1 MKSGAAKA
9 LFKVFAFGWIC
20 CGMMLYAEAQPAT
33 MPYDSKDVVL
43 KGAALPGKDSVETA
57 DEKKSLSPG
66 IGSLLAKYRGANLLY
81 SAMTDSLAKVLFKY
95 PLVDSAGLN
104 YSAEWIGTPNM
115 GLRRPNYVILH
126 HTANNSCEE
135 TLQEFTTP
143 GGREASAHYV
153 ICKDG
158 TVHHMLNDLLRS
170 HHAGESKWGNNTDL
184 NSSSI
189 GIELVNN
196 GFEDFTDAQI
206 SSLAIL
212 LERLKAAYKIPDAN
226 FIGHADIAPT
236 RKTDPNSSF
245 PWKEMSEKGFGLW
258 WDDTTNTE
266 VPDNFD
272 YLMGLRIIGYDIS
285 SPASAVVAFKRH
297 FMGDNSAT
305 MNAIVRKVI
314 YVLYRKYE

>member
-1 MKSGAAKA
+1 MKSGAAKTVCKA
-9 LFKVFAFGWIC
+9 FAFGWIC
-20 CGMMLYAEAQPAT
+20 CGIMLYAEAQPAT
-33 MPYDSKDVVL
+33 TPYETKDILL
-43 KGAALPGKDSVETA
+43 KGSVLPRKDSTETA
-57 DEKKSLSPG
+57 EEKNSLSPG
-66 IGSLLAKYRGANLLY
+66 IGSLLAKYGRANQLY
-81 SAMTDSLAKVLFKY
+81 SAMTDSLAKVLFRY
-95 PLVDSAGLN
+95 PLIDSAGLN

-126 HTANNSCEE
+126 HTANNSCGE

-196 GFEDFTDAQI
+196 GSEPFTGEQLN
-206 SSLAIL
+206 SLTIL

-226 FIGHADIAPT
+226 FIGHADVAPS
-236 RKTDPNSSF
+236 RKVDPSSNF
-245 PWKEMSEKGFGLW
+245 PWQTFSQMGFGLW
-258 WDDTTNTE
+258 WDDTTGVQ

-285 SPASAVVAFKRH
+285 NPDAAVAAFKRH
-297 FMGDNSAT
+297 FMADNSRI
-305 MNAIVRKVI
+305 MNAQVRKII
-314 YVLYRKYE
+314 YVLYRKFE